1 MLDKNSPLSALRAD
15 FLATSTQSMP
25 IAGIIFWA
33 GVAASGLLLPG
44 RTVAFIVGFGSGAI
58 FPFAIL
64 IDKIRGRT
72 LIRSDTSNPV
82 LGMFLQSLATVGLL
96 WPFVLIATARASD
109 PTLVVLGGAILMAI
123 VWIPYGW
130 AADDP
135 AGLHHAI
142 ARSILC
148 YAAFLF
154 APARYV
160 STAIAC
166 VVLLCYAYSLVR
178 MRRPLPVYAAP
189 DGAQNRR

>member
-1 MLDKNSPLSALRAD
+1 MLDNDSPLRALRSD

-33 GVAASGLLLPG
+33 AVAVAGVLLPA

-58 FPFAIL
+58 FPLAIL
-64 IDKIRGRT
+64 IDKLRGRT
-72 LIRSDTSNPV
+72 LIRSNRSNPV

-96 WPFVLIATARASD
+96 WPFVLIAAFRASD

-135 AGLHHAI
+135 AGLRHAV
-142 ARSILC
+142 ARSVFC

-160 STAIAC
+160 STAVAV

-178 MRRPLPVYAAP
+178 MRRPEPVYAARH
-189 DGAQNRR
+189 GAQNSR